1 MAISEAAS
9 ALLAVDRVIHEP
21 ARLVLLSIL
30 YAVESADFV
39 YLANET
45 GLTKGNLSSHL
56 LRLEQAGYIIL
67 NKTYRGKIPL
77 TICQI
82 TAEGTSA
89 FETYLNAVGQFLET
103 LEQ

>member
-56 LRLEQAGYIIL
+56 LRLEQAGYITL

-82 TAEGTSA
+82 TTEGSAA
-89 FETYLNAVGQFLET
+89 FETYLKAVGQFLET